1 MEIKLTL
8 TERGNDHHEAVRL
21 LLQEAMAEAGVS
33 STTIDDTIIRSDEEA
48 INIKCLGSP
57 TIRINGLDIEYRERE
72 PEETT
77 AGVRYYNTPAGWK
90 SIPEKGLI
98 IRALERALTDEENI

>member
-1 MEIKLTL
+1 
-8 TERGNDHHEAVRL
+8 
-21 LLQEAMAEAGVS
+21 MAEAGVS
-33 STTIDDTIIRSDEEA
+33 STTIDETIIRSDEEA

-98 IRALERALTDEENI
+98 LRALERALTDEENI

>member
-8 TERGNDHHEAVRL
+8 TERGNDHHAAIRQ
-21 LLQEAMAEAGVS
+21 LLQEAIAEAGVS
-33 STTIDDTIIRSDEEA
+33 STTVDETIIRSDEEA
-48 INIKCLGSP
+48 IAIKCLGSP

-98 IRALERALTDEENI
+98 IRALERALADEENI

>member
-1 MEIKLTL
+1 MEITLTL
-8 TERGNDHHEAVRL
+8 TERGSDHHEAVRL
-21 LLQEAMAEAGVS
+21 LLQEAKEEAGAN
-33 STTIDDTIIRSDEEA
+33 STTIDETIIRSDEEA

-98 IRALERALTDEENI
+98 VRALERALADEKNI

>member
-1 MEIKLTL
+1 
-8 TERGNDHHEAVRL
+8 
-21 LLQEAMAEAGVS
+21 MAEAGVS
-33 STTIDDTIIRSDEEA
+33 STTIDETIIRSDEEA